1 MTVICDNCKQTVPH
15 ATEINLWNNYLECD
29 LCNAIKT
36 LGEVAKDIAHAQLK
50 KVIAEIE
57 ALHLLSDDNSAE
69 THQEIF
75 GGLMCEWLEAVQK
88 EIK

>member
-1 MTVICDNCKQTVPH
+1 MTLLTFDEIKEAGRNTVNSPYPDER
-15 ATEINLWNNYLECD
+15 EIN
-29 LCNAIKT
+29 
-36 LGEVAKDIAHAQLK
+36 VAKDIAHAQLK

-57 ALHLLSDDNSAE
+57 ALHLLSDDNSTE

-75 GGLMCEWLEAVQK
+75 GGLMCEWLEAVRK